1 MSQPTVPAES
11 RSQAAA
17 APVAPLWSVDA
28 RVFSG
33 TGNSLAAAR
42 WFAGPDGDVRMLEAP
57 AAASLRGGTLL
68 LLACPTHGFTAPIE
82 MLRFVRHLPAGAGRH
97 AAILVTRAGIP
108 VGPWQPPGLAGTAP
122 FVLALLLR
130 WRGYA
135 VRGAL
140 AVNMPSNWQALH
152 TGLTAPAVAR
162 VAAKSRGEVEQ
173 FARRVR
179 SGGRQ
184 WFTQNLLYELIF
196 GLALAP
202 ISLAYLLAGG
212 RLLGQWFWAT
222 GSCTSCG
229 QCGLACPVGAIAM
242 RGYPARPSWSLDCT
256 SCMRC
261 MAYCPKRA
269 IEGNWAWAL
278 VSTVLS
284 VVPVVWAWPYLGAWS
299 LTALTVALTALSVV
313 AMPPLTRALL
323 QWARRPAVG
332 RLLLALTPTR
342 TWRRYRYPD
351 ARLRD
356 LAPHMRKGQ

>member
-1 MSQPTVPAES
+1 MPQPLARAES
-11 RSQAAA
+11 HPEPAVAPA
-17 APVAPLWSVDA
+17 APLPLVDA

-42 WFAGPDGDVRMLEAP
+42 WFAGAGGDVRMLEAP
-57 AAASLRGGTLL
+57 AATTLRDGALL

-82 MLRFVRHLPAGAGRH
+82 MLRFVRHLPAGAGRQ
-97 AAILVTRAGIP
+97 AAVLVTRAGIP

-122 FVLALLLR
+122 FALAALLR
-130 WRGYA
+130 GRGYA

-162 VAAKSRGEVEQ
+162 VAAKSRAEVEQ
-173 FARRVR
+173 FAHRLRN
-179 SGGRQ
+179 GGRQ
-184 WFTQNLLYELIF
+184 WLTLNLLYELVF

-202 ISLAYLLAGG
+202 ISLLYLLAGG

-242 RGYPARPSWSLDCT
+242 RGQPARPTWSLDCT

-278 VSTVLS
+278 LSTALS
-284 VVPVVWAWPYLGAWS
+284 VVPLVWAWPYLGAGS
-299 LTALTVALTALSVV
+299 LTLLALATTALSVV
-313 AMPPLTRALL
+313 VMPPMTRVLL
-323 QWARRPAVG
+323 GWARHPALG

-356 LAPHMRKGQ
+356 LAPHMKKAK